1 MQCARFE
8 SDYADR
14 LEIEFHGEESI
25 DGVFWIF
32 FNLEPFYARFLKQNN
47 MKDRQA

>member
-32 FNLEPFYARFLKQNN
+32 LIWSHFMPDF
-47 MKDRQA
+47 